1 MFRIPAD
8 NLHSR
13 GEEEVMSL
21 KDKRVVIIGG
31 SSGMGLA
38 SAKAAAAAGAY
49 VLIAGR
55 SREKLQRSLDEIE
68 GEVDAH
74 TLDVT
79 QEGEVKAFFAR
90 IGAIDHL
97 VTTAATGAVGSF
109 LEMDPAA
116 VRGVFE
122 SKFWGQYHAARYGA
136 TGIRPGGSITM
147 FAGVASERPLPG
159 LVAYAAVNG
168 AVAAL
173 CRTLAVELAPLRVN
187 VVSPGIVMTP
197 AYAEMPADQR
207 EALFAALGVK
217 LPVGRAGRPE
227 DVAKTVLYLMDN
239 GYTTGTVIHV
249 DGGHRLV

>member
-1 MFRIPAD
+1 
-8 NLHSR
+8 
-13 GEEEVMSL
+13 MSL
-21 KDKRVVIIGG
+21 KDKKVVIIGG

-55 SREKLQRSLDEIE
+55 SQEKLRKALDEIE
-68 GEVDAH
+68 GEADAH

-79 QEGEVKAFFAR
+79 REGEVRDFFTRLGAF
-90 IGAIDHL
+90 DHL

-109 LEMDPAA
+109 LALETAA
-116 VRGVFE
+116 ARSVFE
-122 SKFWGQYHAARYGA
+122 SKFWGQYFAARYGA
-136 TGIRPGGSITM
+136 TGIRQGGSITM
-147 FAGVASERPLPG
+147 FAGIASERPLPG

-168 AVAAL
+168 AVEGL

-187 VVSPGIVMTP
+187 VISPGIVMTP
-197 AYAEMPADQR
+197 AYAEMPGSAR
-207 EALFAALGVK
+207 EAMFEAMAAN
-217 LPVGRAGRPE
+217 LPVRRVGRPE
-227 DVAKTVLYLMDN
+227 DVAMTVLYLMQN